1 MPLRRLVF
9 VAIGVGTMVA
19 LVATLSVN
27 IVLHWSEEISVVDAP
42 QEQVAALTPIE
53 VNDKLLSGALH
64 LKTVSG
70 AEKAAYFFTRAPT
83 MLVYSWAYFFVPS
96 AIAAFLG
103 GLLVSG
109 RRAA

>member
-1 MPLRRLVF
+1 MFLRRLLF
-9 VAIGVGTMVA
+9 VACGVGAGVA

-27 IVLHWSEEISVVDAP
+27 ILLHWSEEISVLDAP
-42 QEQVAALTPIE
+42 QEQVAGLTPTQL
-53 VNDKLLSGALH
+53 NDKLLSGALH
-64 LKTVSG
+64 LKMVSG
-70 AEKAAYFFTRAPT
+70 TEKAVYFLTRSPM
-83 MLVYSWAYFFVPS
+83 MLAYSWAYFFVPS